1 MDKDALLKNVNQISG
16 IRGSMLVS
24 KDGLVLANSLP
35 ESTDPQLV
43 SAVVSSMF
51 TNIDVQSKRMQRGQ
65 LRRFTVETEH
75 EGLTLMQADLNGET
89 LLVFSEIDHEVD
101 LNELNQ
107 TLDNL
112 VKA

>member
-1 MDKDALLKNVNQISG
+1 MDKDTLLKNVNQING
-16 IRGSMLVS
+16 ISGSMLVS

-35 ESTDPQLV
+35 ESIDPNLV

-65 LRRFTVETEH
+65 LARFTLETDQESIS
-75 EGLTLMQADLNGET
+75 LMQVDVNGEM
-89 LLVFSEIDHEVD
+89 LLILSQFGKDVD

-107 TLDNL
+107 ALNA